1 MSTLLELT
9 PFRLNDGHQ
18 LPAIGLGTFGMTGED
33 RPCPVPE
40 TSPDCPRETAT

>member
-18 LPAIGLGTFGMTGED
+18 LPAIGLGTFGTTSED
-33 RPCPVPE
+33 RPCPVSE
-40 TSPDCPRETAT
+40 ASPDRPGETAT

>member
-1 MSTLLELT
+1 MSTLFDLT

-18 LPAIGLGTFGMTGED
+18 LPAIGLGMTGED

>member
-1 MSTLLELT
+1 MSTLLGLT

-33 RPCPVPE
+33 RPRSSLECPE
-40 TSPDCPRETAT
+40 ETAR